1 MPRRT
6 SWLPRL
12 PEIRRSVRESV
23 RSHYERRD
31 IERLF
36 HIQPR
41 AAQKLMQMVTVGVK
55 VGRSALVDRIVLL
68 DFLDRVA
75 ESDDPEVTLQARR
88 NVPSPTPRRKLRH
101 LIQLDCDVA
110 TLETMPAN
118 ITARTGELVIS
129 FNTMEELAS
138 SLHALAQ
145 VLEHQL
151 EEFAAQFEPVLETP
165 FAADP
170 VKDDLRRAFEELERS
185 EQAKAVGDR

>member
-6 SWLPRL
+6 SGCRDYQKSGGRYGSRCAATTSAATSSVCFISSL
-12 PEIRRSVRESV
+12 RRSET
-23 RSHYERRD
+23 HAD
-31 IERLF
+31 
-36 HIQPR
+36 
-41 AAQKLMQMVTVGVK
+41 VTVGAK

-118 ITARTGELVIS
+118 ITAR
-129 FNTMEELAS
+129 LAS
-138 SLHALAQ
+138 WSSPLI
-145 VLEHQL
+145 
-151 EEFAAQFEPVLETP
+151 
-165 FAADP
+165 
-170 VKDDLRRAFEELERS
+170 RWRAGKLSPRARPGS
-185 EQAKAVGDR
+185 GTST